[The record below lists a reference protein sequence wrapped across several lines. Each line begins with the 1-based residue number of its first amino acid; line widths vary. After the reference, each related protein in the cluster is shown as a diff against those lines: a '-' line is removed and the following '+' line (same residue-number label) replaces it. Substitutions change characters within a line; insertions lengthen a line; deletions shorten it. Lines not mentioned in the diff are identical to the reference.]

1 MDWRRDHLLGYWSL
15 TVPDSVQYV
24 LAQSLK
30 AHNRTV
36 SVLTAAHDE
45 IVFAE
50 STLLYPVG
58 VAALSVLV
66 LSAQLLWRL
75 RSRTRKH
82 SLAQPNGAL
91 TSTEAPTGAHI
102 ETEDASAA
110 AIHPRQNGER
120 TICAFNL
127 VRAVSTVA
135 LLGMSIYSAVDA
147 ISTTTVESLDVNL
160 AFHVGTCIA
169 YLYASLLGIAS
180 LFTGLTLATTLVWHL
195 NSILTTAW
203 FVYGYRDLWPLATF
217 TLQPLDSAEGALLW
231 ARITLLTI
239 GGVIVPITSP
249 ARYVPFDP
257 QNPWPNPPPEQ
268 TASIL
273 SLLLYSW
280 LDPTVMLASRVQ
292 HLTIDMLPP
301 LADYDDAQN
310 LMQRSMHELDPFQHK
325 HKDRHLMWGIL
336 KVFRSDWLIM
346 AIMSTFD
353 TSLEFISPLAIRCI
367 LLYIETDGVGA
378 TVRPWFWIVA
388 LLLGPILDYIF
399 GSVYMFISTRLLT
412 RVEAILTQLVF
423 EHALRIR
430 MKVDVSDDVAQ
441 SGDTTLAG
449 TPESASV
456 AESSATAQEQG
467 AGSEDGS
474 SDESTSAVG
483 KGKQTAATGAPDA
496 GKAKVIGR
504 EEKPKPAE
512 EEKKGKNVVG
522 KINNLISSDLNS
534 IGMGREFLMILVK
547 LPVEIILCTWFLYS
561 ILGWSAFV
569 GLASI
574 VVLLPLPGQIAR
586 MIRKVQ
592 MAKMKKTDARVQTA
606 TETMSVIRMIK
617 LFGWEPK
624 VAAQLC
630 EKREEELELV
640 KKNKLLDL
648 INNNLNHVIPLV
660 TMITTYATYT
670 MIMKRDLTASAVF
683 SSISVF
689 DTFSA
694 LMRMAF
700 GFTPM
705 LIRAKVS
712 LDRVNDFLQKTELLD
727 EYTEEPDSLQAQIV
741 AQPGDDV
748 IGIRNASFSWAN
760 QASGSSVSGTPG
772 SGRRNFMLRTD
783 GNLLFKKGSINL
795 IIGPTGS
802 GKSSLLMALLGEMH
816 YMPAGP
822 DSFFNLPRTGGVA
835 YAAQESWVQNETI
848 KDNILFGAPFEEERY
863 KKVIEQCALKR
874 DLELFAAGDQTE
886 VGEKGITLS
895 GGQKARITLAR
906 AIYSKAH
913 TLLLDDVL
921 AALDVHTSR
930 WIVEKCFKG
939 DLVRGRTV
947 LLVTHNVSMA
957 SPIADF
963 VVALGTDG
971 RITSQGSI
979 ASALEHDQ
987 KLAAEIAKA
996 EAELEKSEESIDEH
1010 TPNESPAQDTGKLV
1024 VEEEV
1029 AVGHVGWQA
1038 MKLYFNG
1045 LGENHQGAFW
1055 FSFIGGLVLYM
1066 CFNILEPW
1074 FLGYW
1079 ARQYEE
1085 MPASEV
1091 NVPYF
1096 LVGYGSIMMISV
1108 LFYVAAFYVYT
1119 YGTLRASRI
1128 IHNDLI
1134 SSVLATTL
1142 RWLDKTP
1149 TSRIIA
1155 RVTQDIQEVDTS
1167 VARWFGV
1174 ITEMSLE
1181 MIMKL
1186 GVVVLMSPIF
1196 LIPGILIAVL
1206 GAWVGEIYMKAQLA
1220 VKRERSNAKAP
1231 VLGHFGAAFA
1241 GLTSIRA
1248 YGAQDAFKTE
1258 SYKRINRYT
1267 RASRAFWSL
1276 NRWVT
1281 IRINSLGALYA
1292 AALAAYLVYGKT
1304 ATASNT
1310 GFSLNMA
1317 VGFSSMILWWVRI
1330 FNELEV
1336 SGNSLERI
1344 KQYMEIEHEPQAT
1357 PDGVPPAYWP
1367 ASGDLKVEKLSAR
1380 YSPDGPR
1387 VLHEI
1392 SFEVKSGERVGI
1404 VGRTGS
1410 GKSSLTLALLR
1421 CIITEGK
1428 VYYDGLSTDNINL
1441 DALRSSITIIP
1452 QVPELLSGTLRQNL
1466 DPFQQYDDMVLND
1479 ALRSAGLF
1487 SLQSDMTEG
1496 RITLDTSISSGGTN
1510 LSVGQRQIL
1519 ALARAIV
1526 RQSKLL
1532 ILDEATSAID
1542 YATDSVI
1549 QESLRQELDKGVTL
1563 LTVAHRLQTIMDS
1576 DKIMVLDAGRIAE
1589 FGKPSEL
1596 LKNEKGMLRALVD
1609 ESGDKDVLHAM
1620 ATSSAGS
1627 S

>member
-1 MDWRRDHLLGYWSL
+1 MDLRRDPLLGYWSWG
-15 TVPDSVQYV
+15 VPHSAQYV
-24 LAQSLK
+24 LAQSQK
-30 AHNRTV
+30 AHNHTV
-36 SVLTAAHDE
+36 SVLTAARDE
-45 IVFAE
+45 IDFAE

-66 LSAQLLWRL
+66 LSGQLVWRL

-82 SLAQPNGAL
+82 YVHLPQADHAP
-91 TSTEAPTGAHI
+91 TEAPAGAQN
-102 ETEDASAA
+102 ESEDAPVVAA
-110 AIHPRQNGER
+110 NHVERAIV
-120 TICAFNL
+120 AFNL
-127 VRAVSTVA
+127 VRAAATVA
-135 LLGMSIYSAVDA
+135 LLGISIYSAIDA
-147 ISTTTVESLDVNL
+147 LGRPTTTTLEGRSVEL

-180 LFTGLTLATTLVWHL
+180 LFAGHTLSATVVRHL

-203 FVYGYRDLWPLATF
+203 FVYAWRDLWPLATF
-217 TLQPLDSAEGALLW
+217 TLQPLDRAEGALLW
-231 ARITLLTI
+231 AQIALLTI
-239 GGVIVPITSP
+239 GGVIVPLTSP
-249 ARYVPFDP
+249 VRYVPFDP
-257 QNPWPNPPPEQ
+257 ENPWPNPPPEQ

-273 SLLLYSW
+273 SLLLFSW

-292 HLTIDMLPP
+292 HLTIDMLPA

-310 LMQRSMHELDPFQHK
+310 LMKRSMHEIDPFQNK

-336 KVFRSDWLIM
+336 KVFRQEWLIM
-346 AIMSTFD
+346 GIMTTFD
-353 TSLEFISPLAIRCI
+353 TTLEFISPLAIRYI
-367 LLYIETDGVGA
+367 LLYIETGGVGA
-378 TVRPWFWIVA
+378 TVRPWFWIAA
-388 LLLGPILDYIF
+388 LLVGPIIDYIF
-399 GSVYMFISTRLLT
+399 GSVYMFLSTRLLT
-412 RVEAILTQLVF
+412 RVEAIITQLVF
-423 EHALRIR
+423 EHALRMR
-430 MKVDVSDDVAQ
+430 MKADVSDDAAQ
-441 SGDTTLAG
+441 SSGDTTLAG
-449 TPESASV
+449 TPDTASV
-456 AESSATAQEQG
+456 AGSSAAAQEQG
-467 AGSEDGS
+467 AGSESGS
-474 SDESTSAVG
+474 GDEGASAVG
-483 KGKQTAATGAPDA
+483 KGKQKATPQDA
-496 GKAKVIGR
+496 GKAKVVGR
-504 EEKPKPAE
+504 EEKPKPAD

-547 LPVEIILCTWFLYS
+547 LPVEIVLCTWFLYS
-561 ILGWSAFV
+561 VLGWSAFV

-574 VVLLPLPGQIAR
+574 VVLFPVPGQIAR
-586 MIRKVQ
+586 VIRKVQ

-617 LFGWEPK
+617 LFGWEPR
-624 VAAQLC
+624 VAAQLSD
-630 EKREEELELV
+630 KREEELELV

-648 INNNLNHVIPLV
+648 VNNNLNHVIPLV

-689 DTFSA
+689 DTFSH
-694 LMRMAF
+694 LMHMVF

-712 LDRVNDFLQKTELLD
+712 LDRVNDFLHKTELLD
-727 EYTEEPDSLQAQIV
+727 EYAEEPDVLQAQIV
-741 AQPGDDV
+741 AQPSDDV

-760 QASGSSVSGTPG
+760 QPSGSSASTPG
-772 SGRRNFMLRTD
+772 SGRRNFTLRTD
-783 GNLLFKKGSINL
+783 GDLLFRKGCINL

-848 KDNILFGAPFEEERY
+848 RDNILFGAPFEEERY
-863 KKVIEQCALKR
+863 QKVIEQCALKR
-874 DLELFAAGDQTE
+874 DLELFAAGDKTE

-921 AALDVHTSR
+921 AALDVHTSK

-987 KLAAEIAKA
+987 KLAAEVAKE
-996 EAELEKSEESIDEH
+996 EAELEKAGATVDEQ
-1010 TPNESPAQDTGKLV
+1010 TPNEAPTQDTGKLV

-1045 LGENHQGAFW
+1045 LGGNHQGAFW
-1055 FSFIGGLVLYM
+1055 LSFIGGLILYM
-1066 CFNILEPW
+1066 CLNILEPW

-1091 NVPYF
+1091 KVPYF
-1096 LVGYGSIMMISV
+1096 LAGYGSIMIISV

-1128 IHNDLI
+1128 IHSDLI
-1134 SSVLATTL
+1134 SSILATTL

-1181 MIMKL
+1181 MVMKL

-1196 LIPGILIAVL
+1196 LVPGVLIAVL

-1248 YGAQDAFKTE
+1248 YGAQDAFKAE

-1276 NRWVT
+1276 NRWVS
-1281 IRINSLGALYA
+1281 IRINSLGAMYA
-1292 AALAAYLVYGKT
+1292 AALAAYMVYGKT
-1304 ATASNT
+1304 ATASST

-1357 PDGVPPAYWP
+1357 PEGVPPAYWP
-1367 ASGDLKVEKLSAR
+1367 ASGDLRVEKLSAQ
-1380 YSPDGPR
+1380 YSQDGPR

-1428 VYYDGLSTDNINL
+1428 VYYDGKPTDSVNL

-1466 DPFQQYDDMVLND
+1466 DPFQQYDDIILND

-1609 ESGDKDVLHAM
+1609 ESGDKDILHAM
-1620 ATSSAGS
+1620 ATGSAGS